1 MQKVDHVQTL
11 AIKFKLA
18 FNDVALDP
26 LTSDNNQRT
35 KWYDLFS
42 FD

>member
-1 MQKVDHVQTL
+1 MQKVDRVQTL

-18 FNDVALDP
+18 FNDVELEP
-26 LTSDNNQRT
+26 LKSDNNQRK

-42 FD
+42 FN